1 MLRTSRIYLIL
12 LKINRLI
19 NIKNENF
26 SGRSRQNAR
35 TVTQKIR
42 DERGDGSQT
51 ERILQQASD
60 IFASELKS
68 IEDGL
73 SRDKRGRT
81 GGQGLESDEGIR
93 VSLLSLPQDSTNA
106 VFRNN
111 RKVTEGQALPCSQ
124 EKDLF
129 DYAKIIDIKLKNKEK
144 S

>member
-1 MLRTSRIYLIL
+1 MLN
-12 LKINRLI
+12 INRLI

-42 DERGDGSQT
+42 DERGDNSQT
-51 ERILQQASD
+51 ERIFRQASD
-60 IFASELKS
+60 IFTSELKS

-73 SRDKRGRT
+73 SSDKRGRT
-81 GGQGLESDEGIR
+81 GGQGLEPDEAIR
-93 VSLLSLPQDSTNA
+93 VGLLTLPEGSSNA
-106 VFRNN
+106 VFRNT
-111 RKVTEGQALPCSQ
+111 RTVTESQALPCSP

-129 DYAKIIDIKLKNKEK
+129 DYAKIIDITRKNKEK